1 MEVMDVF
8 PSSINETNVVLLK
21 NSSSEILLPIWIG
34 NNEAYAMSL
43 RLSRQRAPRPI
54 TYDLFDNVLKKLNT
68 EIKEIFIEDIRDA
81 VFLGQITLK
90 QGNSTFTLDARP
102 SDSIVMA
109 LGSNA
114 PIYVS
119 DKVLKKAG
127 ITVDELKEKILD
139 NDSEEKDSSKKEPNK
154 KPTPLDK
161 GDTL

>member
-1 MEVMDVF
+1 
-8 PSSINETNVVLLK
+8 
-21 NSSSEILLPIWIG
+21 
-34 NNEAYAMSL
+34 MSL

-127 ITVDELKEKILD
+127 ITVDE
-139 NDSEEKDSSKKEPNK
+139 N
-154 KPTPLDK
+154 
-161 GDTL
+161 